1 MGTPRKKTSAI
12 STPQMQLSSAHRDF
26 VKGLNDRAYF
36 KTHDHAMSD
45 DLVQVTFLKT
55 WKYLLRGG
63 KIDTMRAFLH
73 HILNDLIIDEYR
85 KKKVLSLDALI
96 EQGFDPGMCDLDHI
110 INTLDGKTAVKLLE
124 SLPPKYQL
132 ILRLRFVEDLTI
144 AEISTKTHQS
154 KNAVTVQIHRGL
166 AKLKLLYQVKILTA
180 AKSLDSK

>member
-1 MGTPRKKTSAI
+1 MGRPRNKTTPTG
-12 STPQMQLSSAHRDF
+12 TPQMQLSSAHQSF
-26 VKGLNDRAYF
+26 VKSLNDRAYF

-45 DLVQVTFLKT
+45 DLVQTTFLKT

-96 EQGFDPGMCDLDHI
+96 EQGFDPGICDLDHI
-110 INTLDGKTAVKLLE
+110 INTLDGEKAINLLE
-124 SLPPKYQL
+124 SLPLKYQT
-132 ILRLRFVEDLTI
+132 ILRLRFVDDLTI
-144 AEISTKTHQS
+144 AEIAIKTKQS

-166 AKLKLLYQVKILTA
+166 ARLKLLYQVKILTA